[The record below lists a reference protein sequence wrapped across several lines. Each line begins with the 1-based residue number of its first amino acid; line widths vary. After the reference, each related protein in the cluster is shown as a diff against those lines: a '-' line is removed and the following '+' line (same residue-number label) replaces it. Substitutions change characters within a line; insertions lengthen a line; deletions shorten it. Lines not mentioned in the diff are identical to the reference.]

1 MVLAKLSAMTDSTD
15 NGTGPDETMTAI
27 AMAMRTAG
35 EAERRDR
42 LLALWER
49 VGAGGD
55 PLHRCT
61 IGHYLADLCDDAAEA
76 LTWDIRALDAADTLT
91 DDRVKAH
98 HASLSVAGFYPSLHL
113 NLADNYRRLSSF
125 AAAGRHLDEAKCRLG
140 VLSDDGYGRIVRGG
154 IDHVTV
160 ALLAGSTE
168 RLPSH

>member
-1 MVLAKLSAMTDSTD
+1 MAETID
-15 NGTGPDETMTAI
+15 NDTGPDETMTAI
-27 AMAMRTAG
+27 GAAMQTAG
-35 EAERRDR
+35 VAERRER

-61 IGHYLADLCDDAAEA
+61 ISHYLADVCDDAAEA

-91 DDRVKAH
+91 DERVKAQ
-98 HASLSVAGFYPSLHL
+98 HASLSVAGFYSSLHL

-125 AAAGRHLDEAKCRLG
+125 AAAARHLDEATSRLG
-140 VLSDDGYGRIVRGG
+140 VLSDDGYGQTARDG
-154 IDHVTV
+154 IDHVAAAMVT
-160 ALLAGSTE
+160 GSTE